1 MDRYRLA
8 IAIILA
14 TIVMIG
20 WPIVMHYVA
29 PEQTR
34 RPLVTQQKGG
44 QPPVAPEGSL
54 VPARPTEVAAAP
66 APAGE
71 TTNVAQSELTI
82 TSAPYWT
89 YKFSNKGAVATSMAI
104 TAEKLSDG
112 SVRPITGADGQALE
126 LVPPIPEGA
135 NLVRPLGIR
144 LPWMPDLGSKIN
156 NANFRIEGLEPGK
169 SEIDLNEGEHRDIS
183 FVYSSPEAVVR
194 KTFAFTGGS
203 LVFNTTVSVTVNGS
217 PQPVELVIGPRF
229 GDQSDRATGSYS
241 QPPSIMASQVGDRV
255 DHIDPRSITPPFA
268 KITTLDEASKRI
280 ELDKPLAQD
289 VDSIQILGS
298 DGKLSLGFAR
308 VVERD
313 ASGRSL
319 VLSSLPDGVTTGL
332 KVAQGADTRRRPFIW
347 AGAVDKYFGMIAV
360 PASPGTTIS
369 EIVLTN
375 ASFKTGGDIR
385 EYPSVGIMVPDGG
398 LRIFVGPKDRHV
410 LAHYGSLLGVDLE
423 GLIQYGMFA
432 VVIKPLTPIIAGDL
446 NLRYKIFHN
455 YGWSIVAVTVLIN
468 LLLSPLRLH
477 SSKKMK
483 SAAKHQPRLKELQER
498 MKVLKKNERKNER
511 EIQELQREQ
520 MGLMKEA
527 NPLGGCLPMLLQ
539 MPIFWAFYIYL
550 QQSLDV
556 RQQPW
561 VLWIHDLSISD
572 PIKILPVIMCIS
584 MIGSS
589 MLQPQPAAADP
600 SMKMQRMMT
609 TWLMPI
615 FLTWLFFFSAP
626 SGLVLYWMVS
636 NLVGVGIQFAINKYT
651 TEQPAGAARVEKAE
665 KADKQ
670 IDRPRGRKG
679 KMEKEIVGGVK

>member
-20 WPIVMHYVA
+20 WPIVMHYIA
-29 PEQTR
+29 PEQAR
-34 RPLVTQQKGG
+34 RPLVTQQKSG
-44 QPPVAPEGSL
+44 QPTATPAGSPAPVGSWAP
-54 VPARPTEVAAAP
+54 AKPTEVAAAP
-66 APAGE
+66 APAAE
-71 TTNVAQSELTI
+71 TTNVAESEITI
-82 TSAPYWT
+82 RSAPFWT
-89 YKFSNKGAVATSMAI
+89 YKFSNRGAVATSMTI
-104 TAEKLSDG
+104 SAEKLADG

-194 KTFAFTGGS
+194 KTFSFTGGS
-203 LVFNTTVSVTVNGS
+203 LVFNTTVSVTANGS

-255 DHIDPRSITPPFA
+255 DHIDPRSITPPFG
-268 KITTLDEASKRI
+268 KIIALDGASKRI

-289 VDSIQILGS
+289 VDSIQVLGS

-432 VVIKPLTPIIAGDL
+432 VVIKPLTPIIAGAL
-446 NLRYKIFHN
+446 NLGYKIFHN

-498 MKVLKKNERKNER
+498 MKLLKKNERKNER

-527 NPLGGCLPMLLQ
+527 NPLGGCLPLLLQ

-600 SMKMQRMMT
+600 SMKMQ
-609 TWLMPI
+609 
-615 FLTWLFFFSAP
+615 
-626 SGLVLYWMVS
+626 
-636 NLVGVGIQFAINKYT
+636 
-651 TEQPAGAARVEKAE
+651 
-665 KADKQ
+665 
-670 IDRPRGRKG
+670 
-679 KMEKEIVGGVK
+679 

>member
-1 MDRYRLA
+1 
-8 IAIILA
+8 
-14 TIVMIG
+14 
-20 WPIVMHYVA
+20 MHYVA

-34 RPLVTQQKGG
+34 RPLVTQQKSG
-44 QPPVAPEGSL
+44 QPPVTPEATPA
-54 VPARPTEVAAAP
+54 PARPSEAAAAP
-66 APAGE
+66 APVGE

-144 LPWMPDLGSKIN
+144 LPWMPDLASKIN

-169 SEIDLNEGEHRDIS
+169 SEIDLNEGEHREIS

-229 GDQSDRATGSYS
+229 GDQSDRTTGSYS

-255 DHIDPRSITPPFA
+255 DHIDPRSITPPFG
-268 KITTLDEASKRI
+268 KITALDEASKRI

-298 DGKLSLGFAR
+298 DGKLRLGYAR

-319 VLSSLPDGVTTGL
+319 VLGSLPDGVTTGL

-347 AGAVDKYFGMIAV
+347 AGAVDKYFAMIAV
-360 PASPGTTIS
+360 PASSGTPIS
-369 EIVLTN
+369 EIALTN
-375 ASFKTGGDIR
+375 AAFKTDGDIR
-385 EYPSVGIMVPDGG
+385 EYPSVGILVPPDGA
-398 LRIFVGPKDRHV
+398 LRIFVGPKDRHI
-410 LAHYGSLLGVDLE
+410 LAQYTSILGVDLE

-432 VVIKPLTPIIAGDL
+432 VVIKPLAPLIAAAL
-446 NLRYKIFHN
+446 NLGYKIFHN

-527 NPLGGCLPMLLQ
+527 NPLGGCLPLLLQ

-561 VLWIHDLSISD
+561 VLWIHDLSIAD
-572 PIKILPVIMCIS
+572 PIKILPIIMCIS

-651 TEQPAGAARVEKAE
+651 AEQPAGTAQVEKAE
-665 KADKQ
+665 KPDKPT
-670 IDRPRGRKG
+670 DRPRGRKG